1 MSNAD
6 HPRRTFFVHM
16 QKTAGTA
23 LRQGLINHFGKR
35 AVYPTQGVDGTDP
48 TQLVTSTDYLRERV
62 AARGEEIEAITG
74 HFPLCTTELLDG
86 RYTTVTL
93 LREPVE
99 RTLSYLRHHRKEEPA
114 DRDKSL
120 EEIYEDPFRFSGFV
134 HNHMTKMLSLTPAEM
149 TDGML
154 TPLELNEI
162 HLERAKGAL
171 EGIDAVG
178 LQERFDEFFGWLGAR
193 FGWQLGEPE
202 TLNTTDPVGVPQSFR
217 DRITE
222 DNALDVELY
231 EFAQELVAS
240 RSERE
245 SFIVGGPVMTE
256 LETEAPAISVI
267 IPTHNRASLLERSL
281 ESLTEQTLPRD
292 AFEVVVVDDGSSDWT
307 QSVCTKLADRLPL
320 RYFRIENS
328 GISAAKNLGVF
339 ASQAPLLLFFD
350 DDDVADPGLLE
361 AHVDAHREHPDEN
374 VAVLGHT
381 TWAAELEVSPIME
394 YVTEIGQDLFSYKN
408 LEEGQRLDYT
418 YFWGGRSSC
427 KRSLLTTYG
436 SFDQDMSGI
445 EDMELGFRLAKQG
458 LTVIHTRAAK
468 SYMVRPVTFDQFA
481 ERCLKR
487 GRALWR
493 FTERHQAPEVER
505 YCRVEEALEK
515 WPSLQPQ
522 LEDKAD
528 RVREL
533 EQRHAERGDLEQ
545 KELGELRELYGWTLE
560 AFQSRGVAEAAAEA
574 SEGAARHAHSS
585 SLGSPLG
592 SLPAAAIC
600 PEPIFILGSPR
611 SGTSILA
618 WSLAEHSELWTEAES
633 DIFFYLLKDDH
644 LERAYETSVA
654 RTDGSWLRNHG
665 VDLEQFLAHLGLGL
679 NVLLTS
685 TSNGRRWVDQTP
697 ANTLVVD
704 RLAQMF
710 PGARFLHILR
720 DGRRVVHSMINF
732 HRAMGDPEAVERMRD
747 AGRLPPW
754 TSDFADACRTW
765 ARFVRI
771 AADFGHRNPDRTHTV
786 TNEQLITDPEDAMR
800 GVLEFLGVP
809 QEPGPARFLRTNR
822 INSSFAAS
830 GRSEETPPALSEP
843 WREWLPEQREIFLEN
858 AGETMIECGLA
869 TEAELVAGPAST
881 DGGTGNGAGGRQPR
895 TGTGSRSP

>member
-1 MSNAD
+1 MSSSEP
-6 HPRRTFFVHM
+6 PRRVFFAHM

-35 AVYPTQGVDGTDP
+35 TVYPTQGVDGTNP
-48 TQLVTSTDYLRERV
+48 TQLVTSTDYLRERL
-62 AARGEEIEAITG
+62 AARGDEIEAITG

-99 RTLSYLRHHRKEEPA
+99 RTLSYLRHHRKEEHA

-120 EEIYEDPFRFSGFV
+120 EEIYEDPFRFKSFV

-154 TPLELNEI
+154 TPLELDER
-162 HLERAKGAL
+162 HLERAKDAL
-171 EGIDAVG
+171 GGIDAAG
-178 LQERFDEFFGWLGAR
+178 LQERFDEFFTSLVDR
-193 FGWQLGEPE
+193 FGWRLGEPE
-202 TLNTTDPVGVPQSFR
+202 TLNTTDPVEVPQSFR
-217 DRITE
+217 ERIAE

-231 EFAQELVAS
+231 EFAKKLLAS
-240 RSERE
+240 RSERK
-245 SFIVGGPVMTE
+245 SFEVAELPETTE
-256 LETEAPAISVI
+256 PDGEAPAISVI
-267 IPTHNRASLLERSL
+267 IPTYNRAPLLERSL

-292 AFEVVVVDDGSSDWT
+292 SFEVVVVDDGSSDWT

-361 AHVDAHREHPDEN
+361 AHVEAHREQPDEK
-374 VAVLGHT
+374 VAVLGYT
-381 TWAAELEVSPIME
+381 TWDPEVEVTPIME
-394 YVTEIGQDLFSYKN
+394 YVTEIGQQLFSYRN
-408 LEEGQRLDYT
+408 LEDGQRLDYT

-436 SFDQDMSGI
+436 SFNQDFPSII

-458 LTVIHTRAAK
+458 LTVTHIRAAK
-468 SYMVRPVTFDQFA
+468 SYMVRPVTFDQLA
-481 ERCLKR
+481 DRCVRR
-487 GRALWR
+487 GRALWT
-493 FTERHQAPEVER
+493 FAQLHQDPAVER

-515 WPSLQPQ
+515 WPSLEPQ

-533 EQRHAERGDLEQ
+533 ERTHSESGDPKQE
-545 KELGELRELYGWTLE
+545 EWAELRELYGWTLD
-560 AFQSRGVAEAAAEA
+560 AFQVQGVAEAAAEE
-574 SEGAARHAHSS
+574 SDAAHAS
-585 SLGSPLG
+585 SLAS
-592 SLPAAAIC
+592 SRAAEIC
-600 PEPIFILGSPR
+600 AEPIFIIGSPR

-633 DIFFYLLKDDH
+633 DIFYYLLRDGY
-644 LERAYETSVA
+644 LENAYETSVA
-654 RTDGSWLRNHG
+654 RTDGSWLRNQG
-665 VDLEQFLAHLGLGL
+665 VDLEAFLAHLGLGL
-679 NVLLTS
+679 NVLLTG
-685 TSNGRRWVDQTP
+685 TSNGRRWIDQTP

-704 RLAQMF
+704 RLAEMF
-710 PGARFLHILR
+710 PGARFLNILR

-732 HRAMGDPEAVERMRD
+732 HSAMGDPEAVERMRD

-754 TSDFADACRTW
+754 TTDFGDACRTW
-765 ARFVRI
+765 TRFVRI
-771 AADFGHRNPDRTHTV
+771 ATDFGRRNPDRTHTL
-786 TNEQLITDPEDAMR
+786 TNEGLITDPEDTMR

-809 QEPGPARFLRTNR
+809 QEPGPARFLRENR
-822 INSSFAAS
+822 INSSFATS
-830 GRSEETPPALSEP
+830 GRSAQAPPGLSEP
-843 WREWLPEQREIFLEN
+843 WREWLPEQRETFLES

-869 TEAELVAGPAST
+869 TEAELSARGTPP
-881 DGGTGNGAGGRQPR
+881 DDTGNGAGGTANGLPLPGLRRP
-895 TGTGSRSP
+895 

>member
-1 MSNAD
+1 MNSSERP
-6 HPRRTFFVHM
+6 PRWFFVHM
-16 QKTAGTA
+16 QKTAGIA
-23 LRQGLINHFGKR
+23 LRHGLINHFGER
-35 AVYPTQGVDGTDP
+35 AVYPTRGVDGTNP
-48 TQLVTSTDYLRERV
+48 TQLVTSTDYLRERL
-62 AARGEEIEAITG
+62 AARGDEIEAITG
-74 HFPLCTTELLDG
+74 HFPLCTVDLLEG
-86 RYTTVTL
+86 RFMTLTL

-120 EEIYEDPFRFSGFV
+120 QEIYEDPFRFNSFV
-134 HNHMTKMLSLTPAEM
+134 HNHMTKMLALAPAEM

-154 TPLELNEI
+154 TPVELDSG
-162 HLERAKGAL
+162 HLERAKEAL
-171 EGIDAVG
+171 SGIDAVG
-178 LQERFDEFFGWLGAR
+178 LQERFDDFFDWLGAR
-193 FGWQLGEPE
+193 FGWRLGEPQ
-202 TLNTTDPVGVPQSFR
+202 TLNTTDPVDVPQSFR
-217 DRITE
+217 DRIAD

-231 EFAQELVAS
+231 EFAKQLSPS
-240 RSERE
+240 RSVRR
-245 SFIVGGPVMTE
+245 SFDVAEVEGP
-256 LETEAPAISVI
+256 LISVI
-267 IPTHNRASLLERSL
+267 IPTYNRAPLLERSL

-292 AFEVVVVDDGSSDWT
+292 ALEVIVIDDGSSDWT

-339 ASQAPLLLFFD
+339 AAQAPLLLFFD
-350 DDDVADPGLLE
+350 DDDIADPGLLE
-361 AHVDAHREHPDEN
+361 AHVEAHRKHPDEN
-374 VAVLGHT
+374 VAVLGYT

-394 YVTEIGQDLFSYKN
+394 YVTEIGQHLFSYKN

-427 KRSLLTTYG
+427 KRSLLTTHG
-436 SFDQDMSGI
+436 SFDQEMSGI
-445 EDMELGFRLAKQG
+445 EDMELGSRLAKQG
-458 LTVIHTRAAK
+458 LTVIHTRDAK
-468 SYMVRPVTFDQFA
+468 SYMVRPVSFDQFA

-493 FTERHQAPEVER
+493 FTERHPDPEVER

-515 WPSLQPQ
+515 WPSLEPQ
-522 LEDKAD
+522 LEAKAD

-533 EQRHAERGDLEQ
+533 ERRHSET
-545 KELGELRELYGWTLE
+545 GELEREELAELHELYGWTLE
-560 AFQSRGVAEAAAEA
+560 AFQARGVAEAAAEA
-574 SEGAARHAHSS
+574 SDRTPQHAHSS
-585 SLGSPLG
+585 SLGS
-592 SLPAAAIC
+592 SPAAAIC
-600 PEPIFILGSPR
+600 PEPIFIIGSPR

-685 TSNGRRWVDQTP
+685 TSDGRRWVDQTP

-704 RLAQMF
+704 RLAEMF

-732 HRAMGDPEAVERMRD
+732 HRAMGDPEAVERMRN

-765 ARFVRI
+765 AQFVRI
-771 AADFGHRNPDRTHTV
+771 AVDFCRRNPERTHTV
-786 TNEQLITDPEDAMR
+786 TNEQLITAPDNAMR

-830 GRSEETPPALSEP
+830 GRSEQAPPALSEP
-843 WREWLPEQREIFLEN
+843 WREWLPEQREIFAEIS
-858 AGETMIECGLA
+858 GEMMIECGLA
-869 TEAELVAGPAST
+869 TEAELLAGPDSG
-881 DGGTGNGAGGRQPR
+881 DRGEGNGAGGRQPR

>member
-74 HFPLCTTELLDG
+74 HFPLCTRDLLDG
-86 RYTTVTL
+86 GYTTVTL

-120 EEIYEDPFRFSGFV
+120 EEIYENPFRFSGFV

-202 TLNTTDPVGVPQSFR
+202 TLNATDPVDVPQSFR

-231 EFAQELVAS
+231 ECAKELVAS
-240 RSERE
+240 RSERK
-245 SFIVGGPVMTE
+245 SFIAGGPEMTE
-256 LETEAPAISVI
+256 LETEAPVISVI
-267 IPTHNRASLLERSL
+267 IPTYNRASLLERSL

-292 AFEVVVVDDGSSDWT
+292 DFEVVVVDDGSSDWT
-307 QSVCTKLADRLPL
+307 RTVCTKLADQLPL

-339 ASQAPLLLFFD
+339 ASRAPLLLFFD

-361 AHVDAHREHPDEN
+361 AHLETHREHPDEQ
-374 VAVLGHT
+374 VTVLGYT
-381 TWAAELEVSPIME
+381 TWADELEVTPIME
-394 YVTEIGQDLFSYKN
+394 YVTEIGQHLFSYKN
-408 LEEGQRLDYT
+408 LEDGQRLDYT

-427 KRSLLTTYG
+427 KRALLTTHG

-445 EDMELGFRLAKQG
+445 EDMELGFRLARQG
-458 LTVIHTRAAK
+458 LSVVHTRDAK

-493 FTERHQAPEVER
+493 FTQRHEDPEVDR
-505 YCRVEEALEK
+505 YCRVEEALED
-515 WPSLQPQ
+515 WPSLEPQ
-522 LEDKAD
+522 LEAKAE

-533 EQRHAERGDLEQ
+533 ERRYSET
-545 KELGELRELYGWTLE
+545 GELAEEEWVELHELYRWTLE
-560 AFQSRGVAEAAAEA
+560 AFQSRGVAEAAADA
-574 SEGAARHAHSS
+574 SDGTPRHPLSY
-585 SLGSPLG
+585 SLGS
-592 SLPAAAIC
+592 SPASAIC
-600 PEPIFILGSPR
+600 EEPIFIIGSPR

-633 DIFFYLLKDDH
+633 DIFYYLLRDGS
-644 LERAYETSVA
+644 LENAYETATA
-654 RTDGSWLRNHG
+654 RTDGSWLRNQG
-665 VDLEQFLAHLGLGL
+665 VDLEQFLVHVGLGL
-679 NVLLTS
+679 NVLLTG

-697 ANTLVVD
+697 ANTLVVE
-704 RLAQMF
+704 RLGEMF

-754 TSDFADACRTW
+754 TTDFGDACRTW
-765 ARFVRI
+765 TRFVRI
-771 AADFGHRNPDRTHTV
+771 ATDFGRWHPDRTHTL
-786 TNEQLITDPEDAMR
+786 TNEGLITDPEHTMH
-800 GVLEFLGVP
+800 GVLEFLGLP
-809 QEPGPARFLRTNR
+809 QEPGPARFLRENR

-830 GRSEETPPALSEP
+830 GRSTQAPPALSEP
-843 WREWLPEQREIFLEN
+843 WREWQPEQREAFLEN
-858 AGETMIECGLA
+858 AGETMIVCGLA
-869 TEAELVAGPAST
+869 TEAELRAGVDSVKS
-881 DGGTGNGAGGRQPR
+881 GSRNGAGAGQAR
-895 TGTGSRSP
+895 TGTGSRNS

>member
-1 MSNAD
+1 MSNPEQ
-6 HPRRTFFVHM
+6 PRRCFFVHM

-48 TQLVTSTDYLRERV
+48 TQLVTSTDYLRERL

-74 HFPLCTTELLDG
+74 HFPLCTMELVDG

-114 DRDKSL
+114 DCDKSL
-120 EEIYEDPFRFSGFV
+120 EEIYEDPFRFSSFV
-134 HNHMTKMLSLTPAEM
+134 HNHMTKMLSMTPAEM

-154 TPLELNEI
+154 TPIELDQS

-171 EGIDAVG
+171 EDIDAVG

-193 FGWQLGEPE
+193 FGWRLGEPE
-202 TLNTTDPVGVPQSFR
+202 TLNTTDPVDVSQSFR
-217 DRITE
+217 DRIAD

-231 EFAQELVAS
+231 EFAKELVAS
-240 RSERE
+240 RPERE
-245 SFIVGGPVMTE
+245 TFAMAEPEMTE
-256 LETEAPAISVI
+256 PDSEAPAISVI
-267 IPTHNRASLLERSL
+267 IPTYNRASLLERSL
-281 ESLTEQTLPRD
+281 ESLTDQTLSRD

-320 RYFRIENS
+320 RYLRIENS

-339 ASQAPLLLFFD
+339 AARAPLLLFFD

-361 AHVDAHREHPDEN
+361 AHVDAHEAHPDEN
-374 VAVLGHT
+374 VAVLGYT
-381 TWAAELEVSPIME
+381 TWADELEVTPIME
-394 YVTEIGQDLFSYKN
+394 YVTEIGQHLFSYKN
-408 LEEGQRLDYT
+408 LEDGQRLDYT

-427 KRSLLTTYG
+427 KRALLTTHG

-445 EDMELGFRLAKQG
+445 EDMELGFRLARQG
-458 LTVIHTRAAK
+458 LSVIHTRDAK

-493 FTERHQAPEVER
+493 FTQRHEDPEVER
-505 YCRVEEALEK
+505 YCRVQEALEK
-515 WPSLQPQ
+515 WPSLEPQ
-522 LEDKAD
+522 LHARAD

-533 EQRHAERGDLEQ
+533 EGRHADS
-545 KELGELRELYGWTLE
+545 GELAEEEWTELHELYRWTLE

-574 SEGAARHAHSS
+574 PGGTRQAPTSVPGS
-585 SLGSPLG
+585 SLAS
-592 SLPAAAIC
+592 AIC
-600 PEPIFILGSPR
+600 EEPIFIIGSPR

-618 WSLAEHSELWTEAES
+618 WSLAEHSEFWTEAES
-633 DIFFYLLKDDH
+633 DIFYYLLKDGY
-644 LERAYETSVA
+644 LENAYETSVA
-654 RTDGSWLRNHG
+654 RTDGSWLRNQR
-665 VDLEQFLAHLGLGL
+665 VDLEEYLVHLGLGL

-771 AADFGHRNPDRTHTV
+771 AADFGRRYPDRTHMV
-786 TNEQLITDPEDAMR
+786 TNEELITDPEDAMR
-800 GVLEFLGVP
+800 GVLGFLGVP
-809 QEPGPARFLRTNR
+809 QEPGPARFLRENR

-830 GRSEETPPALSEP
+830 GRSAQAPPALSEP
-843 WREWLPEQREIFLEN
+843 WLEWLPEQREAFLEN
-858 AGETMIECGLA
+858 AGEMMIECGLA
-869 TEAELVAGPAST
+869 TEAELRADVDSLN
-881 DGGTGNGAGGRQPR
+881 GGSGNGAGREAR
-895 TGTGSRSP
+895 TGTGSRNP

>member
-1 MSNAD
+1 MTTAD
-6 HPRRTFFVHM
+6 QQRRCFFVHM

-23 LRQGLINHFGKR
+23 LRRGLINHFGKR

-48 TQLVTSTDYLRERV
+48 TQLVTSTDYLRERL
-62 AARGEEIEAITG
+62 AARGDEIEAITG
-74 HFPLCTTELLDG
+74 HFPLCTMELLDG

-114 DRDKSL
+114 DRDRSL
-120 EEIYEDPFRFSGFV
+120 MEIYEDPFRFNSFV
-134 HNHMTKMLSLTPAEM
+134 HNHMTKMLSITPAEM

-154 TPLELNEI
+154 TPVELDRT
-162 HLERAKGAL
+162 HLERAKEAL
-171 EGIDAVG
+171 TGIDGVG
-178 LQERFDEFFGWLGAR
+178 LQERLDDFFDWLGAR
-193 FGWQLGEPE
+193 FGWRLGEPE
-202 TLNTTDPVGVPQSFR
+202 TLNTTDPVDVSQSFR
-217 DRITE
+217 ARIAE

-231 EFAQELVAS
+231 EFAKELVIS
-240 RSERE
+240 RSERK
-245 SFIVGGPVMTE
+245 SFPVAEPEMTGPE
-256 LETEAPAISVI
+256 AEAPAISVI
-267 IPTHNRASLLERSL
+267 IPTYNRASLLERSL
-281 ESLTEQTLPRD
+281 ESLTDQTLPRD
-292 AFEVVVVDDGSSDWT
+292 EFEVVVVDDGSSDWT

-339 ASQAPLLLFFD
+339 ASRAPLLLFFD

-361 AHVDAHREHPDEN
+361 AHVEAHREHPDEQ
-374 VAVLGHT
+374 VAVLGYT
-381 TWAAELEVSPIME
+381 TWADELEVTPIME
-394 YVTEIGQDLFSYKN
+394 YVTEIGQHLFSYKN
-408 LEEGQRLDYT
+408 LEDGQRLDYT

-427 KRSLLTTYG
+427 KRALLTTHG
-436 SFDQDMSGI
+436 SFDQEMSGI

-458 LTVIHTRAAK
+458 LSVIHTRGAK

-481 ERCLKR
+481 ERSRKR
-487 GRALWR
+487 GHALWR
-493 FTERHQAPEVER
+493 FTQRHQDPEVER

-515 WPSLQPQ
+515 WPSLEPQ
-522 LEDKAD
+522 LEAKAE

-533 EQRHAERGDLEQ
+533 ERRQTDSGKLADEEWA
-545 KELGELRELYGWTLE
+545 ELRELYRWTLE

-574 SEGAARHAHSS
+574 SDAVPRHAHSS
-585 SLGSPLG
+585 SLGS
-592 SLPAAAIC
+592 SPAAAIC
-600 PEPIFILGSPR
+600 PEPVFIIGSPR

-633 DIFFYLLKDDH
+633 DIFYYLLKDNQ
-644 LERAYETSVA
+644 LEHAYETSVA

-665 VDLEQFLAHLGLGL
+665 VDLEQFLAHVGLGL

-704 RLAQMF
+704 RLAEMF

-765 ARFVRI
+765 TQFVRV
-771 AADFGHRNPDRTHTV
+771 AMEFGRRSPDRTHTV
-786 TNEQLITDPEDAMR
+786 TNERLITDPEDAMR
-800 GVLEFLGVP
+800 GVLEFLGLP
-809 QEPGPARFLRTNR
+809 EEPGPARFLQTNR

-830 GRSEETPPALSEP
+830 GRSEQAPPALSEP
-843 WREWLPEQREIFLEN
+843 WLEWLPEQREVFLEI
-858 AGETMIECGLA
+858 AGEMMIECGLA
-869 TEAELVAGPAST
+869 TEAELLAGSPSI
-881 DGGTGNGAGGRQPR
+881 DRGGNANGGG
-895 TGTGSRSP
+895 SARSGLPPLGHHRP

>member
-1 MSNAD
+1 MSNAE
-6 HPRRTFFVHM
+6 PSGRCFFVHM

-23 LRQGLINHFGKR
+23 LRRGLINHFGKR

-48 TQLVTSTDYLRERV
+48 TQLVTSTDYLQERI

-114 DRDKSL
+114 DRGKSL
-120 EEIYEDPFRFSGFV
+120 EDIYEDPFRFKSFV

-154 TPLELNEI
+154 TPLELDES
-162 HLERAKGAL
+162 HLERAMEAL
-171 EGIDAVG
+171 GGIDAVG
-178 LQERFDEFFGWLGAR
+178 LQERFDEFFGWLETC
-193 FGWQLGEPE
+193 FGWRLGEPE
-202 TLNTTDPVGVPQSFR
+202 TLNTTDPVDVPQSFR
-217 DRITE
+217 DRVAE

-231 EFAQELVAS
+231 EFAQELLTSRPERKSFAVAKP
-240 RSERE
+240 
-245 SFIVGGPVMTE
+245 GTTD
-256 LETEAPAISVI
+256 LKTEAPAISVI
-267 IPTHNRASLLERSL
+267 IPTYNRASLLERSL

-292 AFEVVVVDDGSSDWT
+292 AFEIVVVDDGSSDWT
-307 QSVCTKLADRLPL
+307 RTVCTKLADRLPL

-339 ASQAPLLLFFD
+339 ASRARLLLFFD

-361 AHVDAHREHPDEN
+361 AHVQTHREHPDEQ
-374 VAVLGHT
+374 VAVLGYT
-381 TWAAELEVSPIME
+381 TWADELEVTPIME
-394 YVTEIGQDLFSYKN
+394 YVTEIGQHLFSYKN

-427 KRSLLTTYG
+427 KRTLLTTHG

-445 EDMELGFRLAKQG
+445 EDMELGFRLARQG
-458 LTVIHTRAAK
+458 LSVIHTRDAK

-493 FTERHQAPEVER
+493 FTRRHQDPEVER
-505 YCRVEEALEK
+505 YCRVEDALEN
-515 WPSLQPQ
+515 WPSLEPQ
-522 LEDKAD
+522 LEVKAE

-533 EQRHAERGDLEQ
+533 ERRHADT
-545 KELGELRELYGWTLE
+545 GELTEEERAELHELYRWTLE

-574 SEGAARHAHSS
+574 SHGLAQHALSP
-585 SLGSPLG
+585 SLGSSPT
-592 SLPAAAIC
+592 SPIC
-600 PEPIFILGSPR
+600 EEPIFIIGSPR

-633 DIFFYLLKDDH
+633 DIFYYLLRDGS
-644 LERAYETSVA
+644 LENAYETATA
-654 RTDGSWLRNHG
+654 RTDGSWLRNQG
-665 VDLEQFLAHLGLGL
+665 VDLEQFLVHVGLGL
-679 NVLLTS
+679 NVMLTG
-685 TSNGRRWVDQTP
+685 TSNGRRWIDQTP
-697 ANTLVVD
+697 ANTLVVE
-704 RLAQMF
+704 RLADMF

-732 HRAMGDPEAVERMRD
+732 HRAMGDPEAVERMKD

-754 TSDFADACRTW
+754 TTDFGDACRTW
-765 ARFVRI
+765 TRFVRI
-771 AADFGHRNPDRTHTV
+771 ATDFGHRHPDRTHTL
-786 TNEQLITDPEDAMR
+786 TNEGLITDPEDTMR

-809 QEPGPARFLRTNR
+809 QEPGPARFLRENR

-830 GRSEETPPALSEP
+830 GRSAQAPPALSEP
-843 WREWLPEQREIFLEN
+843 WREWLPEQREAFLEN

-869 TEAELVAGPAST
+869 TRAELVAGLDT
-881 DGGTGNGAGGRQPR
+881 IDGGTGNGAGGRQPR
-895 TGTGSRSP
+895 TGTGSRSS